1 MSRSCGAKESRDC
14 SSLTNLCNTYYIFLC
29 AIIRRGHRSGPKL
42 KDSGRDASV
51 WLEFMCVVEELG
63 NSCVNFFSFCL
74 LPTLYD
80 KVFHVLVGFIVI

>member
-42 KDSGRDASV
+42 KNSGRHASV

-63 NSCVNFFSFCL
+63 NFCVNSFFCL

-80 KVFHVLVGFIVI
+80 KVFRNLVGSIVI